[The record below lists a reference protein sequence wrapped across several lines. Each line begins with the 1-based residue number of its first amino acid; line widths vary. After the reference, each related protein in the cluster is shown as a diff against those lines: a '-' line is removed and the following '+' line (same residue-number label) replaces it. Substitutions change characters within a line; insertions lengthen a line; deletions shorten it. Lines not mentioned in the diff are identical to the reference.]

1 MSSNNE
7 SSGSSFEINLP
18 KMTIASPFSND
29 DTDVKI
35 KPKKISPKKPTQQLN
50 RFSNDLK
57 EGSQKNVEDLRIL
70 RINKERVNKFVNKP
84 FDKSPYTEYDHSPP
98 KKINNQYDYP
108 DAKFSSNIQLQSAP
122 EFQPALG
129 DRSRFGDGDGSFF
142 DRWLNSGVGKNNI
155 DYDQYGLPKQGRD
168 VNVLSGFKFQY
179 DNKMKTKNVTNKL
192 ATVSTYNDRRKSRIE
207 REKQENDG
215 ILFLEKEEIKF
226 RGTGM
231 LDARWDDLDD
241 DETIQTNMQSNI
253 STLSSVVTDI
263 HSQHKKQILKAQED
277 LKLPKISSIEKD
289 LYFGNKARASFYDF
303 YRQLSRQRYTIN
315 SGQSTSTSLSQL
327 LQNESNTNEV
337 YENRRKLLVSRME
350 EKFNLLLE
358 EEGFSRDPNDA
369 VSEITNTI
377 QFMDDMKDQEFDDD
391 TVAPNIVDHFPEEVP
406 IRGSASIDDIVD
418 EIIEDSRDNNK
429 ATIYAASSGLTFQE
443 AKIEVLNEQA
453 INEAILRKNSPS
465 SPTGF
470 STISRRSSPS
480 DATVNLKLSIDND
493 LITNRGRPKIS
504 LDAGGEVDDLHLH
517 LPDSLH
523 GETKMSSRQRINSS
537 HSRINT
543 ARSKMS
549 TSNTSRTDDDHERP
563 LSARTKFVV
572 ALVDNNMNP
581 KPSLIVRKK
590 LSNILDVSSQSMG
603 DDTAILFAN
612 TLYNMPMLTDL
623 KVADNRLTD
632 PGLTAII
639 LALSNCPN
647 VISIDISRNKVDDDA
662 AGALADYLSADGCML
677 RNLVMQNADCDDN
690 EVSNF
695 AEAIGI
701 KNTLKLLDMS
711 GNLLGSHEVASFVNE
726 NQSTGGAAL
735 GKLLSNP
742 KCSLETLILSW
753 NTIRLSS
760 AVALSK
766 SLQFNKSLTHLD
778 LSYNGLADQG
788 GDTLGNALHSHKTLK
803 YLNIANNNIRPR
815 ACFIIMS
822 GIKSCQ
828 TLRYINLTS
837 NLIGEVGARA
847 LVSVNVALGDEV
859 DIDIKGCSLKIVD
872 SDAWFDSRKPAGS
885 YSFNLSKPYDRSI
898 CIELLRL
905 SADNDELTFSKFNY
919 AEDKSASK
927 RDLEFVTQTI
937 KKVSRNINS
946 VVEIVNENLN
956 TKVDVTAD
964 IAKAKNL
971 FVKYD
976 QDNNGALDR
985 VELAQVLEEL
995 GLGNAR
1001 ETVEQLLS
1009 VYDIDGTGLVEIDE
1023 FSQFLTSLF
1032 TSGERAKAW
1041 ASESRYLILK
1051 ENELPENSTK
1061 IPDAYFPPD
1070 FGFIE
1075 CVLQHHKT
1083 VPDFLQT
1090 ISPENVQTVLNATK
1104 AVADGAAM
1112 IELALTSMKLRFE
1125 EAFILYRQLMKEN
1138 GDKLNALVKLIPR
1151 IVYPADTCRLLNA
1164 TITDV
1169 SERTRLKLQLGKYF
1183 NISIGL
1189 PNGHYSLNFNDEVD
1203 RVCFEAL
1210 VDLNETGVTQRKSK
1224 LYGDTSQNGDWFS
1237 FRNVLFDGQ
1246 PFIITIE
1253 WLQTRSP
1260 TSGKIDFDFV
1270 SFTGTTGFVDNTLAM
1285 SNLRIFNLINAIE
1298 LKIED
1303 KTKFGYL
1310 QDMSESDEFVRSG
1323 SKGSGRNEYVK
1334 DYKRADEIA
1343 AQVNM
1348 LYEKSDKRVS
1358 DDIMYK
1364 DIHKE
1369 EDIYFEFYKNGGK
1382 PDNNKSKKTPS
1393 ITDIPVP
1400 IETTIQSKANDAS
1413 SVDIYVNYINK
1424 MRSSGM
1430 VSANV
1435 ISLKIC
1441 EVYQDVLSGRYITCV
1456 QLSYLVKSLPTCEIP
1471 FSHLFTSIRVDFI
1484 IRMMTLLV
1492 DLINIEIV
1500 LSLLTPK
1507 ELALIIFRVGY
1518 LNIWNPMKPEGFISL
1533 NLARREEKQLFRI
1546 IYTLQ
1551 WLELPSENWR
1561 DCNWTA
1567 VGADVVKF
1575 FEIPSSWFLENT
1587 FPDSGQISG
1596 KYYSGDG
1603 LGIMDCKPNIMTRF
1617 CFMVLCL
1624 STPYKEDMK
1633 GHTKYTLDRADQCLE
1648 DTGIGLRFNTE
1659 KQILLKAAKIS
1670 GGKK

>member
-7 SSGSSFEINLP
+7 SSNASFEISLP
-18 KMTIASPFSND
+18 KMSIASPFSSD
-29 DTDVKI
+29 DTEVKI
-35 KPKKISPKKPTQQLN
+35 KPKRILSKKPTQQLN
-50 RFSNDLK
+50 RFSSDLK
-57 EGSQKNVEDLRIL
+57 EGGQKSVEDLRIL
-70 RINKERVNKFVNKP
+70 RINKERVNRFVNKP
-84 FDKSPYTEYDHSPP
+84 FDEQPYKEYNDSPH
-98 KKINNQYDYP
+98 KKQTNNQYDYP
-108 DAKFSSNIQLQSAP
+108 EANFSSNIELQTAP
-122 EFQPALG
+122 EFQHALG

-142 DRWLNSGVGKNNI
+142 DRWLNSGVGKNNL
-155 DYDQYGLPKQGRD
+155 DYDQNGLPKAGRD

-179 DNKMKTKNVTNKL
+179 DNKIKSKLTGGKL
-192 ATVSTYNDRRKSRIE
+192 ATVSLYSERRKNRID
-207 REKQENDG
+207 REKQEIDLSNLTEPIDV
-215 ILFLEKEEIKF
+215 KEDIKF
-226 RGTGM
+226 QGNGM
-231 LDARWDDLDD
+231 LDAPWDDLDNETLQTNVESNN
-241 DETIQTNMQSNI
+241 DETAIDSI
-253 STLSSVVTDI
+253 KTDI
-263 HSQHKKQILKAQED
+263 HNKYKKQITKTQED
-277 LKLPKISSIEKD
+277 LKLPKISNTEKD

-315 SGQSTSTSLSQL
+315 SGQSTSSSLSQL

-358 EEGFSRDPNDA
+358 EEGFSKFPNESM
-369 VSEITNTI
+369 SEITNTI
-377 QFMDDMKDQEFDDD
+377 QFMEDMKDQPFDDN
-391 TVAPNIVDHFPEEVP
+391 TVSPEIVDHFPEESPENYKHMYNVVNDAVENAAV
-406 IRGSASIDDIVD
+406 SF
-418 EIIEDSRDNNK
+418 ED
-429 ATIYAASSGLTFQE
+429 APVQ
-443 AKIEVLNEQA
+443 VLNELA
-453 INEAILRKNSPS
+453 IDEAVQRSS
-465 SPTGF
+465 SPNGF
-470 STISRRSSPS
+470 SCNSRLSSPS
-480 DATVNLKLSIDND
+480 DATNNLNLSLDND
-493 LITNRGRPKIS
+493 LISNIGRPKIS
-504 LDAGGEVDDLHLH
+504 LDARSEVDDLHLH

-523 GETKMSSRQRINSS
+523 GESKMSSRQRINSS

-543 ARSKMS
+543 ARSRMS
-549 TSNTSRTDDDHERP
+549 TTANTSRTDDGSERP
-563 LSARTKFVV
+563 LSARTKFIV
-572 ALVDNNMNP
+572 ALVDNGMNP
-581 KPSLIVRKK
+581 KPSLIVRKQ

-612 TLYNMPMLTDL
+612 ALNNMPMLTDL

-647 VISIDISRNKVDDDA
+647 VTNIDISRNKVDDDA
-662 AGALADYLSADGCML
+662 AGALADYLSSGGCML

-695 AEAIGI
+695 AEAIGVR
-701 KNTLKLLDMS
+701 NTLKLLDMS

-726 NQSTGGAAL
+726 DQSTGGAAL

-742 KCSLETLILSW
+742 SCSLETLILSW

-766 SLQFNKSLTHLD
+766 SLQLNQSLTHLD
-778 LSYNGLADQG
+778 LSYNGFADQG

-828 TLRYINLTS
+828 TLRSINLTS

-859 DIDIKGCSLKIVD
+859 EVEIKGCSLKIVD
-872 SDAWFDSRKPAGS
+872 SDAWFDSRKPSGS
-885 YSFNLSKPYDRSI
+885 YSFNLSRPYDRSI

-919 AEDKSASK
+919 AEDKSSSK
-927 RDLEFVTQTI
+927 RDLEFLTQTI
-937 KKVSRNINS
+937 KKVSRITNKS
-946 VVEIVNENLN
+946 VAVSDKKVN
-956 TKVDVTAD
+956 TIAD
-964 IAKAKNL
+964 ISGDIDKATNL
-971 FVKYD
+971 FLKYD
-976 QDNNGALDR
+976 EDNSGALDR
-985 VELAQVLEEL
+985 FELASVLEEL

-1001 ETVEQLLS
+1001 ATVEQLLA
-1009 VYDIDGTGLVEIDE
+1009 VYDIDGTGLVEMAE
-1023 FSQFLTSLF
+1023 FTQFLNSLF

-1051 ENELPENSTK
+1051 EHAVPENSTK
-1061 IPDAYFPPD
+1061 IPPEYFPPD
-1070 FGFIE
+1070 FGFID

-1169 SERTRLKLQLGKYF
+1169 SERTRLKLQLGGYF
-1183 NISIGL
+1183 NISVGL
-1189 PNGHYSLNFNDEVD
+1189 PNGHYSLNFNDEAD
-1203 RVCFEAL
+1203 RVCFESLA
-1210 VDLNETGVTQRKSK
+1210 DLNETGVTQRKSK
-1224 LYGDTSQNGDWFS
+1224 LFGDTSQNGDWFS
-1237 FRNVLFDGQ
+1237 FRNVLLDGQ
-1246 PFIITIE
+1246 PFEITLE
-1253 WLQTRSP
+1253 WLETIP
-1260 TSGKIDFDFV
+1260 HSGRIDFDFV
-1270 SFTGTTGFVDNTLAM
+1270 SFADTTVFVDTTQAL
-1285 SNLRIFNLINAIE
+1285 SNLRIFNLINAME
-1298 LKIED
+1298 LVID
-1303 KTKFGYL
+1303 KTKFSFL
-1310 QDMSESDEFVRSG
+1310 KDMTESDDYVRAG

-1334 DYKRADEIA
+1334 DYKKSDEIA
-1343 AQVNM
+1343 KNVNV
-1348 LYEKSDKRVS
+1348 LYEKYEKRVT

-1364 DIHKE
+1364 DLHKE
-1369 EDIYFEFYKNGGK
+1369 EEIYFEFNKSCSK
-1382 PDNNKSKKTPS
+1382 PDNSKSKKHLSTHAPS
-1393 ITDIPVP
+1393 VNNS
-1400 IETTIQSKANDAS
+1400 SKAHDPS

-1430 VSANV
+1430 VSVNV

-1441 EVYQDVLSGRYITCV
+1441 EVYQDVLSGRYISCV
-1456 QLSYLVKSLPTCEIP
+1456 QLSYLVRSFPICEVP
-1471 FSHLFTSIRVDFI
+1471 FTHLFTTIRVDFI
-1484 IRMMTLLV
+1484 IRMLTLLV

-1500 LSLLTPK
+1500 LAILTPK
-1507 ELALIIFRVGY
+1507 EVALIIFRVGY
-1518 LNIWNPMKPEGFISL
+1518 LNIWNPMKPEGCISL

-1546 IYTLQ
+1546 LYTLQ

-1567 VGADVVKF
+1567 IGAEVIKYFD
-1575 FEIPSSWFLENT
+1575 IPSSWFLENT
-1587 FPDSGQISG
+1587 IPDAGQISG

-1603 LGIMDCKPNIMTRF
+1603 LGIMECKPNIMARYTF
-1617 CFMVLCL
+1617 LVLCL
-1624 STPYKEDMK
+1624 SNPYKEDMK
-1633 GHTKYTLDRADQCLE
+1633 GHAKYTLDRADQSLE
-1648 DTGIGLRFNTE
+1648 DSGIGLRFDTE
-1659 KQILLKAAKIS
+1659 KQTILKAVKGSGAK
-1670 GGKK
+1670 K